1 MARSRCRASL
11 SLSTNR
17 PTFFYAAESDGQKSS
32 LSNKQHRSLVWGQC
46 QASYTWC
53 ILRGDFHFLVLAND
67 FSQRQAARYYWP
79 SFFLICRFFICR
91 WSRSVSGDLLLIP
104 CKERWTGGD
113 GRSRILTVVVLAIS
127 VSWSC
132 SAMLLSI
139 ASWLEIDGGRC
150 HHILH
155 FCYHTS
161 HHSL

>member
-1 MARSRCRASL
+1 MH
-11 SLSTNR
+11 
-17 PTFFYAAESDGQKSS
+17 F
-32 LSNKQHRSLVWGQC
+32 W
-46 QASYTWC
+46 
-53 ILRGDFHFLVLAND
+53 GDFHFLVLAND

-132 SAMLLSI
+132 SAMLLSM
-139 ASWLEIDGGRC
+139 ASWLEIDRGRC

-155 FCYHTS
+155 ICYQTLHICYHTS
-161 HHSL
+161 HHSLYICCSMLSALGSRCHIEFGLLRGLRWQIQSSTCG